1 MLIRIFC
8 PFANAALARALFVLS
23 GACAAVPIHAAYPE
37 RALRFIVSSP
47 PGGAN
52 DILARII
59 GQKLAA
65 SLGQQVVIDN
75 RAGAGGIIAAELAA
89 KAPPDGHTL
98 LFATDSTLTVNPQL
112 HRNLSYNPERDF
124 TPITITTVV
133 SSILLAHPSIGV
145 GNVKELIVLAKSRPG
160 QLKYASIGNGS
171 AFHLGT
177 ELFKSMAGIDMVHVP
192 YKGSALSLSGMLAGE
207 VQVMFIS
214 TPAGLPLVRAGT
226 LRALAISSARR
237 SPLAPDIPT
246 IAESGLPGF
255 EFRTTFAM
263 VAPAGTPAA
272 IVRRLNREVVAILGM
287 TDVREKLATM
297 GYEIIASTPEEM
309 AAQMK
314 REAVK
319 WSRVIRESGAK
330 AD

>member
-1 MLIRIFC
+1 MRVRRSC
-8 PFANAALARALFVLS
+8 PRANAVFVRALFVLS
-23 GACAAVPIHAAYPE
+23 GVCVVSAVHADYPE

-52 DILARII
+52 DILARTI

-65 SLGQQVVIDN
+65 SFGQQIVIDN

-89 KAPPDGHTL
+89 KAAPDGHTL

-124 TPITITTVV
+124 TPITITAVV
-133 SSILLAHPSIGV
+133 SSILLAHPALGV
-145 GNVKELIVLAKSRPG
+145 GNVQELIALAKSRPG
-160 QLKYASIGNGS
+160 QIKYASIGNGS

-177 ELFKSMAGIDMVHVP
+177 ELLKSMAGSDMVHVP

-214 TPAGLPLVRAGT
+214 TPAGLPLVRSGT

-237 SPLAPDIPT
+237 SPLAADIPT
-246 IAESGLPGF
+246 VAESGLPGF
-255 EFRTTFAM
+255 EFRTTFATA
-263 VAPAGTPAA
+263 APAGTPVS

-287 TDVREKLATM
+287 PDMREKLAPM
-297 GYEIIASTPEEM
+297 GYEIIASTPQEM

-314 REAVK
+314 RESVK
-319 WSRVIRESGAK
+319 WSRVIRESGAR